1 MARKYSSMTVHT
13 IRETLGCGL
22 YESKKL
28 HKVSKLLDD
37 VDNAT
42 DIGQLK
48 RSLSEFIT
56 MQTGVE

>member
-1 MARKYSSMTVHT
+1 MSVHA
-13 IRETLGCGL
+13 IREKLGCGL
-22 YESKKL
+22 YEAKKL

-37 VDNAT
+37 VEGAT
-42 DIGQLK
+42 DVYELR